1 MRSAD
6 RRTESDGETPD
17 SASDAWL
24 PTTVPV
30 LGGLLAI
37 VVLVFFGLL
46 AALSGLG
53 GGMVGG
59 GMMGGGM
66 GGGMVA
72 SPWLWLPLFVP
83 PIVGFAVLL
92 YTIQRRGQS
101 GATPTDSDSAADPLE
116 ILEARYLDDEIDLA
130 EYETRLGHLF
140 DLDADGDSHP
150 RVSRLAIRYA
160 RGEIDRETLTDRLE
174 RLRSADATV
183 GAVDT
188 ETVVQSAAAL
198 DRQDTYSAAARD
210 NKGSTPTQRLRQRY
224 ADGEVS
230 HEEYRQ
236 RLTTL
241 QETASD
247 EP

>member
-1 MRSAD
+1 MSSTD
-6 RRTESDGETPD
+6 RRTDSDGDTPTP
-17 SASDAWL
+17 ARDAWL
-24 PTTVPV
+24 PTTTPV
-30 LGGLLAI
+30 LGGLLVL

-46 AALSGLG
+46 TALSGLG
-53 GGMVGG
+53 GGMMGG

-92 YTIQRRGQS
+92 YTLQRRSQS
-101 GATPTDSDSAADPLE
+101 GSTPTDAEATADPLE

-130 EYETRLGHLF
+130 EYETRLGKLF

-150 RVSRLAIRYA
+150 RVSRLAIQYA
-160 RGEIDRETLTDRLE
+160 RGEINRETLTGQLE
-174 RLRSADATV
+174 RLRSADDSV

-188 ETVVQSAAAL
+188 ETVVESAAAL
-198 DRQDTYSAAARD
+198 DRQDTHGAAASD
-210 NKGSTPTQRLRQRY
+210 TEQSSPTARLRRRY

-230 HEEYRQ
+230 HEEYKQ

-241 QETASD
+241 RETAS
-247 EP
+247 EET

>member
-1 MRSAD
+1 MSSAD
-6 RRTESDGETPD
+6 RRTESDGDTPHP
-17 SASDAWL
+17 ASDSWL
-24 PTTVPV
+24 PTTTPV
-30 LGGLLAI
+30 LGGLLVF
-37 VVLVFFGLL
+37 VVLVFFGMLT
-46 AALSGLG
+46 ALSGLG
-53 GGMVGG
+53 GGMMGG

-66 GGGMVA
+66 GGGMVT

-101 GATPTDSDSAADPLE
+101 GSTPTDSDSTADPLE

-140 DLDADGDSHP
+140 DIDADGDSHP
-150 RVSRLAIRYA
+150 RVSRLAIQYA
-160 RGEIDRETLTDRLE
+160 RGEIDRETLTNRLE
-174 RLRSADATV
+174 RLRSADASV

-198 DRQDTYSAAARD
+198 DRQDTHSATARD
-210 NKGSTPTQRLRQRY
+210 EEGSTATERLRQRY

-241 QETASD
+241 RETATD
-247 EP
+247 EM

>member
-53 GGMVGG
+53 GMMGG

-72 SPWLWLPLFVP
+72 SPWLWLPLFIP

-92 YTIQRRGQS
+92 YTLQRRGRS
-101 GATPTDSDSAADPLE
+101 GSTPTDSEATADPLE

-130 EYETRLGHLF
+130 EYERRLDQLF
-140 DLDADGDSHP
+140 DIDADGDSHP
-150 RVSRLAIRYA
+150 RVSRLAIQYA

-174 RLRSADATV
+174 QLRTADDSV

-198 DRQDTYSAAARD
+198 DQQDTHSAVTLD
-210 NKGSTPTQRLRQRY
+210 TEQSTATERLRQRY

-230 HEEYRQ
+230 HEEYKQ

-241 QETASD
+241 RETATEES
-247 EP
+247 

>member
-1 MRSAD
+1 MSSSD
-6 RRTESDGETPD
+6 RRTDADGETRRTDETPWP
-17 SASDAWL
+17 STAL
-24 PTTVPV
+24 
-30 LGGLLAI
+30 LIGGGL
-37 VVLVFFGLL
+37 V
-46 AALSGLG
+46 AALTVVFVLLLTASS
-53 GGMVGG
+53 GGMGRGMMGG
-59 GMMGGGM
+59 GMMGGGLA
-66 GGGMVA
+66 G
-72 SPWLWLPLFVP
+72 PWFWLLAAVLPLSILTVVGYALWQSTQASSP
-83 PIVGFAVLL
+83 PASEPES
-92 YTIQRRGQS
+92 T
-101 GATPTDSDSAADPLE
+101 ADPLE

-140 DLDADGDSHP
+140 DIDADGDNHP
-150 RVSRLAIRYA
+150 RVSRLAIQYA

-230 HEEYRQ
+230 HEEYKQ